1 VHEPISP
8 LLKHKGWLVYVNK
21 NDTVSKVLNVLHQH
35 NLTSVPVYDEQA
47 KSFISLVSAMD
58 LVAFVAF
65 DTYFKRVKKEQIKFE
80 VHFPDLS
87 KAIIDVITVPG
98 KEYHGPAMTVTIDEQ
113 ANVRQA
119 LEVFSQGVHHALVGS
134 GTPDKTK
141 ILSQSDL
148 VTFMLERYDTLPT
161 SVKEPLDKLGLVSH
175 EGRISNKLVAMSAKN
190 SAVEGFR
197 KIYRQGVTAIAIVD
211 DNDELIGTLSASD
224 IRGIK
229 MENLSSVLEPVM
241 EFLAKK
247 FPQSRPLVTVT
258 AHANLKEVMEKLI
271 MGKVHRVWVVD
282 MNSRRPIGVVTM
294 TNVLKVIFDH
304 LRQELLHS

>member
-1 VHEPISP
+1 
-8 LLKHKGWLVYVNK
+8 
-21 NDTVSKVLNVLHQH
+21 
-35 NLTSVPVYDEQA
+35 
-47 KSFISLVSAMD
+47 MD

-87 KAIIDVITVPG
+87 KPIIDVITVPG
-98 KEYHGPAMTVTIDEQ
+98 KEYHGPPMTVTIDEQ

-119 LEVFSQGVHHALVGS
+119 LEVFSQGVHRALVGT

-148 VTFMLERYDTLPT
+148 VSLMLERFDTLPT
-161 SVKEPLDKLGLVSH
+161 SVKEPLDKLGLVSP
-175 EGRISNKLVAMSAKN
+175 ERISNKLVAMSAKN

-211 DNDELIGTLSASD
+211 DNDELIGTLSSSD

-271 MGKVHRVWVVD
+271 MGRVHRVWVVD

-294 TNVLKVIFDH
+294 TTVLKVIFDH